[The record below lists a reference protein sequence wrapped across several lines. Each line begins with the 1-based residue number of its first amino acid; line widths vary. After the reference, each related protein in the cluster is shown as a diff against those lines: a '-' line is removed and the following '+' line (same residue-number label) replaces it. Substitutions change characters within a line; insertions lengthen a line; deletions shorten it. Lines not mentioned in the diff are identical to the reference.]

1 MDYQNTL
8 KYLYESAPMFQQ
20 IGGKAYK
27 PGLETTH
34 KLDEHFGHPH
44 QQFKTIHIAGTNG
57 KGSCSHTIAA
67 VLQCAGYRVG
77 LFTSPHLID
86 FRERIRINGEMIPEE
101 YVVNFVEEHRSFFEP
116 LHPSFF
122 ELTTAMAFRYFA
134 DQKVDVA
141 VIEVGMGG
149 RLDCTNIIHP
159 DLCVITNIGLD
170 HTQYLGDTLTK
181 IAKEKAGIIKEGVPV
196 VIGRAQGAVKRV
208 FTMKAKEK
216 NAPIEYA
223 RENAR
228 YWDMEIVPY
237 SKLQEIRP
245 MMDNTI
251 QSMHEMI
258 EAMDEQSEEEAN
270 QMRQALLMLDLSDSL
285 RTLDQ
290 ILDKRKDAIKIHNE
304 MFPFGLFTELSGA
317 YQFENMFTILKAL
330 ATLTR
335 LNYNIRSQ
343 DYRAGLA
350 NVCQLT
356 GLMGR
361 WQKVHSYPDIICD
374 TGHNV
379 DGIEYIHVQLNA
391 IHKTFDQEI
400 HIVFGMVNDKD
411 IRGGLRA
418 LPKYATYYFT
428 KASVKRALPENELL
442 ALAEEAGLKGTTY
455 PTVVEAVQAAKRT
468 APQRSDLCRRQQFH
482 CRRFVSEPRYTQS
495 LLTHPLAE
503 LLRQP
508 PNVPERLRQNTWHT
522 HRSSLQTG
530 TYPEERQWFWQ
541 CFPLSILLLQ
551 ECV

>member
-34 KLDEHFGHPH
+34 QLDEHFGHPH

-228 YWDMEIVPY
+228 HWDMEIVPY

-245 MMDNTI
+245 MMDNVI

-285 RTLDQ
+285 RALDQ
-290 ILDKRKDAIKIHNE
+290 ILDKRKDAIRINNE

-317 YQFENMFTILKAL
+317 YQFENMSTILKAL

-400 HIVFGMVNDKD
+400 HFVFGMVNDKD
-411 IRGGLRA
+411 IRGVLRA

-455 PTVVEAVQAAKRT
+455 PTVVEAVQAAKKN
-468 APQRSDLCRRQQFH
+468 C
-482 CRRFVSEPRYTQS
+482 
-495 LLTHPLAE
+495 
-503 LLRQP
+503 P
-508 PNVPERLRQNTWHT
+508 PK
-522 HRSSLQTG
+522 
-530 TYPEERQWFWQ
+530 
-541 CFPLSILLLQ
+541 I
-551 ECV
+551 

>member
-8 KYLYESAPMFQQ
+8 KYLYESVPMFQQ
-20 IGGKAYK
+20 IGSKAYK

-44 QQFKTIHIAGTNG
+44 RQFKTIHIAGTNG

-101 YVVNFVEEHRSFFEP
+101 YVVNFVEEHRAFFEP

-196 VIGRAQGAVKRV
+196 IIGRAQGAVKRV

-216 NAPIEYA
+216 NAPIEFA
-223 RENAR
+223 REKSRHWN
-228 YWDMEIVPY
+228 MEILPY
-237 SKLQEIRP
+237 SKLQEIRANA
-245 MMDNTI
+245 D
-251 QSMHEMI
+251 EMI
-258 EAMDEQSEEEAN
+258 QAIYQMIGAIEEQSEEQGN
-270 QMRQALLMLDLSDSL
+270 QMRQALAMLDIASSI
-285 RTLDQ
+285 RAMDQ
-290 ILDKRKDAIKIHNE
+290 ILDKRKDVIRINNE

-330 ATLTR
+330 TILTK
-335 LNYNIRSQ
+335 LNYNIKSKNYF
-343 DYRAGLA
+343 DGFA

-379 DGIEYIHVQLNA
+379 DGIEYIRVQLDA
-391 IHKTFDQEI
+391 IRKTFGKDI

-411 IRGGLRA
+411 ISGVLKV
-418 LPKYATYYFT
+418 LPKDATYYFT
-428 KASVKRALPENELL
+428 KASVKRALPENELME
-442 ALAEEAGLKGTTY
+442 LAEEAGLKGTSY
-455 PTVVEAVQAAKRT
+455 PTVVDAVQAAKKNC
-468 APQRSDLCRRQQFH
+468 PPKDLV
-482 CRRFVSEPRYTQS
+482 FVGGSS
-495 LLTHPLAE
+495 FIVADLLANRDTLN
-503 LLRQP
+503 L
-508 PNVPERLRQNTWHT
+508 
-522 HRSSLQTG
+522 
-530 TYPEERQWFWQ
+530 Y
-541 CFPLSILLLQ
+541 
-551 ECV
+551 

>member
-8 KYLYESAPMFQQ
+8 KYLYESVPMFQQ
-20 IGGKAYK
+20 IGSKAYK

-34 KLDEHFGHPH
+34 KLDEYFGHPH

-101 YVVNFVEEHRSFFEP
+101 YVVNFVEEHRAFFEP
-116 LHPSFF
+116 LHPSLF

-181 IAKEKAGIIKEGVPV
+181 IAKEKAGIIKEEVPV
-196 VIGRAQGAVKRV
+196 VIGRAKGAVKRV
-208 FTMKAKEK
+208 FTMKAKEM

-223 RENAR
+223 RENSR
-228 YWDMEIVPY
+228 EWNMEILTYP
-237 SKLQEIRP
+237 KLQKIRTE
-245 MMDNTI
+245 MDEVIQTI
-251 QSMHEMI
+251 YQII
-258 EAMDEQSEEEAN
+258 EAIDAQSEEQGN
-270 QMRQALLMLDLSDSL
+270 QMRQALLMLDISNSIHAI
-285 RTLDQ
+285 DQ
-290 ILDKRKDAIKIHNE
+290 ILDKRKDAIRINNE

-330 ATLTR
+330 AALTR
-335 LNYNIRSQ
+335 LNYNIKPQ
-343 DYRAGLA
+343 NYFDGFA

-379 DGIEYIHVQLNA
+379 DGIEYIHVQLNS
-391 IHKTFDQEI
+391 IRKTSGQEI
-400 HIVFGMVNDKD
+400 HFVFGMVNDKD
-411 IRGGLRA
+411 IKGVLQV
-418 LPKYATYYFT
+418 LPKDATYYFT
-428 KASVKRALPENELL
+428 KASVKRALPENELME
-442 ALAEEAGLKGTTY
+442 LAEKAGLKGTAY
-455 PTVVEAVQAAKRT
+455 PTVVDAVQAAKKNC
-468 APQRSDLCRRQQFH
+468 PPKDLI
-482 CRRFVSEPRYTQS
+482 FVGGSS
-495 LLTHPLAE
+495 FIVADLLANRDTLN
-503 LLRQP
+503 L
-508 PNVPERLRQNTWHT
+508 
-522 HRSSLQTG
+522 
-530 TYPEERQWFWQ
+530 Y
-541 CFPLSILLLQ
+541 
-551 ECV
+551 